1 MEYVFVNDWFIYWFA
16 ILTLSIYTIAACM
29 LLTAAVFVA
38 TIVYDIFKQVTLKWK
53 MK

>member
-29 LLTAAVFVA
+29 LLSGAVFVA
-38 TIVYDIFKQVTLKWK
+38 TIVYDIYKQVALKWRK
-53 MK
+53 K